1 MAYDD
6 LKKALKRLPQATD
19 DDAPGFELEPCT
31 GPLWDVVAFLE
42 ARKLGPAGK
51 SLLNALTSYRPLT
64 QAQEALLQKVLAH
77 LGHPEWL
84 EPILEEL
91 ESTLQ
96 ALAHCNAECC
106 SEYEMIGQTGAAWC
120 RWP

>member
-1 MAYDD
+1 MPYDD
-6 LKKALKRLPQATD
+6 LKKALERLPQTGD
-19 DDAPGFELEPCT
+19 DTGPGFELEPCT

-42 ARKLGPAGK
+42 TRKLGPAGR
-51 SLLNALTSYRPLT
+51 SLYNALTGYRPLT
-64 QAQEALLQKVLAH
+64 EAQEALLQKVLAH

-96 ALAHCNAECC
+96 CLANCNAEC
-106 SEYEMIGQTGAAWC
+106 SYSALNM
-120 RWP
+120 R